1 MHRIHS
7 LVGKLLRLRTDL
19 NEHRRIED
27 GRWESY
33 AGLILRFCCDL
44 WGIDRRSL
52 RCWIDSRLC
61 ELSGNRLGLR
71 VGSRLCGLSRNR
83 LGLRVGSCLR
93 GLSRNRLSLRVNC
106 SGCSSGG
113 LRLRLGNCLRGS
125 VRLHLH
131 DVSRFR
137 IRLSGSCGLSHRSSW
152 GSGWFLRNLALC
164 GIDINLLLN
173 S

>member
-1 MHRIHS
+1 M
-7 LVGKLLRLRTDL
+7 GKLLRLRTDL

-27 GRWESY
+27 GSWESY

-52 RCWIDSRLC
+52 RCWIDIRLC
-61 ELSGNRLGLR
+61 ELSG
-71 VGSRLCGLSRNR
+71 NR

-93 GLSRNRLSLRVNC
+93 GLSRNRLGLRVNC
-106 SGCSSGG
+106 RGCSSGG
-113 LRLRLGNCLRGS
+113 LRLRLGNCLCGS

-137 IRLSGSCGLSHRSSW
+137 IRLSASGGLSHRSSW
-152 GSGWFLRNLALC
+152 GSGWFLRKLALC

>member
-19 NEHRRIED
+19 NEHRRIE
-27 GRWESY
+27 GGSWESY

-71 VGSRLCGLSRNR
+71 VGSRLRGLSRNR
-83 LGLRVGSCLR
+83 LG
-93 GLSRNRLSLRVNC
+93 LRVNC